1 MLHKNVYLQSL
12 AYELP
17 SQVVTTNSICERLTP
32 TFQRLGIPSSWV
44 CALSGVNERRV
55 WGEGES
61 LADIAARIARKVV
74 EDSGISLERIGCVV
88 CTSVSKEF
96 IEPSMACMV
105 HSALGLPE
113 TTSSYDISNAC
124 LAFLNGISQMGQ
136 LIDQGAIE
144 AALIVDVENSRQVIE
159 NTVRQL
165 EDPRIDLATFSKCF
179 AGLTLGSG
187 AVAALI
193 TNRQLAPQGHKVVGH
208 VSLADTRFCRY
219 CVGTISDI
227 ATNQTGLLKAGI
239 DLASRTWKMAEKT
252 LAWSPERIKR
262 FICHQVGDRH
272 QRLLFERLGI
282 GLEKAFLTFPF
293 LGNIG
298 PASAPITLAIASE
311 RGEITSGDR
320 VGLMGIGSGIN
331 CSMMEIA
338 W

>member
-74 EDSGISLERIGCVV
+74 EDSGIPLERIGCVV

-208 VSLADTRFCRY
+208 VAFAATVWGRSPISPPTRRACSRRVSIWPVAPGRWRRRPWLGVRSALSALSAIRWGIAISAYSLS
-219 CVGTISDI
+219 VWVS
-227 ATNQTGLLKAGI
+227 
-239 DLASRTWKMAEKT
+239 
-252 LAWSPERIKR
+252 
-262 FICHQVGDRH
+262 V
-272 QRLLFERLGI
+272 
-282 GLEKAFLTFPF
+282 
-293 LGNIG
+293 
-298 PASAPITLAIASE
+298 
-311 RGEITSGDR
+311 
-320 VGLMGIGSGIN
+320 
-331 CSMMEIA
+331 
-338 W
+338 